1 MLDTSCWIATKS
13 LLPMPSCVLM
23 VVVHARSGLAC
34 FHFILSSAMVRAP
47 MDILPQIWWT
57 LILGSGDAI
66 QRQTSVRHFF
76 TCLLLLFL
84 PLVLWCCWLGGRK
97 GVWPVKLS
105 GGLLVLLSVWSEVQT
120 YMWSS
125 CCHCHTVTVSRFSE
139 IQICFIFLVLAH
151 LGSPKQRAVKP
162 MYVYSLLL
170 LLTIVLRSQE
180 KCAMHRK
187 ITSWNGHYFSF
198 FTKRSCSKI
207 ALKHWIIIIII
218 IFIVIMVVNQLSIN
232 R

>member
-1 MLDTSCWIATKS
+1 MVHRSLWNLAWWQLYGVSGLKQFWWILAHFFGNHKFLIVDMLDTSCWIATKS
-13 LLPMPSCVLM
+13 LLPMPSSVLM

-34 FHFILSSAMVRAP
+34 FHFILSSAMVRDP

-151 LGSPKQRAVKP
+151 LGSHHHHHHL
-162 MYVYSLLL
+162 VYF
-170 LLTIVLRSQE
+170 RP
-180 KCAMHRK
+180 
-187 ITSWNGHYFSF
+187 
-198 FTKRSCSKI
+198 
-207 ALKHWIIIIII
+207 
-218 IFIVIMVVNQLSIN
+218 
-232 R
+232 